1 MPSLTYSSILRRIL
15 KVAAATNAVLLLYST
30 TRIMKTVLKVAGLVL
45 ILGLAG
51 LSIHTIWQMPG
62 VPQVL
67 SRCKQLS
74 LGMTK
79 PQVLAIM
86 GDAAHM
92 EDTAILKGKKVRFL
106 VFRVPFTIDPPPQVT
121 FDEETGKA
129 RYIVCSERHRL
140 IAAEGR

>member
-1 MPSLTYSSILRRIL
+1 
-15 KVAAATNAVLLLYST
+15 
-30 TRIMKTVLKVAGLVL
+30 MKTVLKAAGLVL

-51 LSIHTIWQMPG
+51 LGIHTVWQMRG

-67 SRCKQLS
+67 SRCRQLS

-79 PQVLAIM
+79 HQVLAIM
-86 GDAAHM
+86 GDAAHK
-92 EDTAILKGKKVRFL
+92 EDTTILKGKKVRYL

-140 IAAEGR
+140 IAAEDR